1 MLTLFSYRL
10 PIFRQNNSVTMVDP
24 FLEIPPEF
32 DPDSAEFIFDIS
44 DYATEY
50 RSEDA
55 AEISLGS
62 EPDVVELPSD
72 MRHNTTDRGWEP
84 IEIPLEF
91 DPDAAE
97 HVSDMRH
104 HDTKQQWVQTG
115 IPLEFDP
122 DTSELA
128 PDITEYTIKLKQ
140 V

>member
-1 MLTLFSYRL
+1 
-10 PIFRQNNSVTMVDP
+10 VDP

-44 DYATEY
+44 DYATEHRHEY
-50 RSEDA
+50 V

-62 EPDVVELPSD
+62 ETDVVELGSD
-72 MRHNTTDRGWEP
+72 TRHNTTDSGWEP

-91 DPDAAE
+91 DPDVAE
-97 HVSDMRH
+97 PVSDMRH
-104 HDTKQQWVQTG
+104 HVTKQEWEQMG
-115 IPLEFDP
+115 IPLEFDS

>member
-104 HDTKQQWVQTG
+104 HDTK
-115 IPLEFDP
+115 
-122 DTSELA
+122 
-128 PDITEYTIKLKQ
+128 
-140 V
+140 